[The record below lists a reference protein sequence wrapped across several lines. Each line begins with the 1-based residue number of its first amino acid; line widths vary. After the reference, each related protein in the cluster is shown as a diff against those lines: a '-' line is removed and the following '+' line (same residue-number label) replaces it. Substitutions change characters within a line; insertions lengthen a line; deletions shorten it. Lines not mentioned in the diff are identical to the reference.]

1 MKNQRLNI
9 ILLSLVFFQAN
20 LYSMGILIPTEKKP
34 SCDRSAG
41 SRPFPN
47 IPAGSKNPK
56 IPLEHLVVIMQEN
69 HSFDQYYGRLNQDKF
84 YGKYVDGVKD
94 SFYNWDWKLKKHYSH
109 HSTTLC
115 LKNPGHSYPEMN
127 MAWDKGMMGG
137 FVKFPG
143 AGDISNPGFVMAYF
157 DERDLPFYY
166 SLANNFAIADRYF
179 SSMIGPTHPNRLYL
193 LSASNHGTIDNNP
206 RNLKYKN
213 IFQLL
218 NEYKISWK
226 YYRDKEGYLFLFQP
240 FYDQNQAHVGTT
252 ADYINDLKNNTLP
265 TVAFIDAPWDYTD
278 EHPAGGNIQKGQVW
292 AADMI
297 VRLMASDSWKTSA
310 LFLTYDE
317 GGGYY
322 DHVPPPLAC
331 KPDDKL
337 NPGPWQP
344 DRLGFR
350 VPFTAV
356 SPYVK
361 RHYVSHTVY
370 DHTSVLKFI
379 ETWWNLPALTKRDA
393 NANDLLDMFDFSKPK
408 FTSPIPYLIR
418 PTVDPVRDCDIK

>member
-1 MKNQRLNI
+1 MGKP
-9 ILLSLVFFQAN
+9 LSI
-20 LYSMGILIPTEKKP
+20 SIPIEKVP
-34 SCDRSAG
+34 SCNRPAG

-47 IPAGSKNPK
+47 LPAGTKNPK
-56 IPLEHLVVIMQEN
+56 MPLEHLVVIMQEN
-69 HSFDQYYGRLNQDKF
+69 HSFDNYYGRLNQDKF

-94 SFYNWDWKLKKHYSH
+94 SFYNWDWRLKKRYAH
-109 HSTTLC
+109 HAKTLC
-115 LKNPGHSYPEMN
+115 LKNPGHSYIEMN
-127 MAWDKGMMGG
+127 MAWDSGLMGG
-137 FVKFPG
+137 FVKFTG
-143 AGDISNPGFVMAYF
+143 APKDQSNPEFVMAYY
-157 DERDLPFYY
+157 DETDLPFYY

-193 LSASNHGTIDNNP
+193 LSGTARGETNNNG
-206 RNLKYKN
+206 RNFTHKN

-240 FYDQNQAHVGTT
+240 FYDQNKANQGTT
-252 ADYINDLKNNTLP
+252 ADYIRDLKNNTLP
-265 TVAFIDAPWDYTD
+265 TVAFIDAPWDDTD
-278 EHPAGGNIQKGQVW
+278 EHPAGGNPQKGQVW
-292 AADMI
+292 ASNLI
-297 VRLMASDSWKTSA
+297 VRLMASSSWKTSA

-322 DHVPPPLAC
+322 DHVPPPKAC
-331 KPDDKL
+331 VPDNKL

-344 DRLGFR
+344 NRYGFR

-361 RHYVSHTVY
+361 RHYVSHQVY

-379 ETWWNLPALTKRDA
+379 ETWFNLPALTKRDA
-393 NANDLLDMFDFSKPK
+393 NANDLLDLFDFNKPK
-408 FTSPIPYLIR
+408 FTSPIPYLVKPI
-418 PTVDPVRDCDIK
+418 VDPARNCDLPK